1 MFKSM
6 CLVYLFMSFN
16 IHKCASLNQLY
27 DCKSNFDGKNILKQ
41 HSLGGKKNMDIL
53 SSIAYKNT
61 HVHPFWKL
69 LIMLALDHFKL
80 LCLNQSLICSMMS
93 S

>member
-41 HSLGGKKNMDIL
+41 HSLGERKIWISYLALLIKVLMFIL
-53 SSIAYKNT
+53 FGN
-61 HVHPFWKL
+61 

-80 LCLNQSLICSMMS
+80 LCSNQSLICSMIS